1 MGAPIQGPRRLRLL
15 SGVAAAG
22 CLVLGLAAQGLDRS
36 PLVDVVGSVLYVCS
50 IGLLICVAW
59 PRLSSIVIASLAFGF
74 AVSVELIQLTGCP
87 SAIATVFPPARLLL
101 GSAFDPLDL
110 VAYGG
115 GAFLL
120 LVAHAGLTTLA
131 RRPEVTEP

>member
-1 MGAPIQGPRRLRLL
+1 M
-15 SGVAAAG
+15 
-22 CLVLGLAAQGLDRS
+22 LGLAAQALDRS
-36 PLVDVVGSVLYVCS
+36 PLVDVAGGALYVCC

-74 AVSVELIQLTGCP
+74 AVSVELIQLTGLP

-101 GSAFDPLDL
+101 GSAFDPFDL
-110 VAYGG
+110 IAYVG

-120 LVAHAGLTTLA
+120 LVAHAGLTMLA

>member
-1 MGAPIQGPRRLRLL
+1 MGAPIQGTRRLRLL

-22 CLVLGLAAQGLDRS
+22 CLVLGLAAQALDRS
-36 PLVDVVGSVLYVCS
+36 PLVDVVGSALYVCC

-74 AVSVELIQLTGCP
+74 AVSVELIQLTGLP

-110 VAYGG
+110 IAYVG
-115 GAFLL
+115 GALLL
-120 LVAHAGLTTLA
+120 LVAHAGLTMLA
-131 RRPEVTEP
+131 RQPEVTEP

>member
-1 MGAPIQGPRRLRLL
+1 MGAPIQGTRRLRVLN
-15 SGVAAAG
+15 GVAAAG
-22 CLVLGLAAQGLDRS
+22 CLVLGLAAQVLDRS
-36 PLVDVVGSVLYVCS
+36 PLVDALGSALYVCC
-50 IGLLICVAW
+50 IGLLISVAW

-74 AVSVELIQLTGCP
+74 AVTVELIQLTGLP
-87 SAIATVFPPARLLL
+87 SGIATVFFPARLLL

-110 VAYGG
+110 IAYGG

-120 LVAHAGLTTLA
+120 IVGHAGLTMLA